1 MSERQETSVTS
12 ISVLQKVTIK
22 WEEEDV
28 EGRRD
33 LQTEKQTVR
42 EEM

>member
-22 WEEEDV
+22 WEEGLPDRKTKRE
-28 EGRRD
+28 
-33 LQTEKQTVR
+33 R
-42 EEM
+42 EEEEM